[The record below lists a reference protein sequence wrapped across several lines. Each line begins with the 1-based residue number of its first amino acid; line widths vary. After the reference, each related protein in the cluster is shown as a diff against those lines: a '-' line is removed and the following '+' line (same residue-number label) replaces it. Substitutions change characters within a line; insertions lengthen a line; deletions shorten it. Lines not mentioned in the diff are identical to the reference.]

1 MILQLIKRLAVIFL
15 ALTASF
21 SSLSQVVINEF
32 CFANYSDYAVGGE
45 FEDWVE
51 FYNPSAGVVNI
62 GGYWLSDDALN
73 PMKYQIPATVTV
85 PGNGYKLILVS
96 GVGAYNPA
104 YLGQTNTSFKV
115 TQSNGE
121 DLVFSDPA
129 GNIIESY
136 DFATI
141 SPNQINQSYGRV
153 PNGSGSFLIQT
164 NPSQGAANSGAT
176 GTGYAIRPTIDIQ
189 AGYYVAPITV
199 TLATTEP
206 GGTIY
211 YTTNGSQP
219 SNTSN
224 TYTGPINLSTTT
236 VLRAIVYSPTAGILP
251 SFTETNTYFFGND
264 NHTIPVVSISGT
276 TLDGGWNGNELT
288 NLEFF
293 QNGAF
298 LVESHGDSNEHG
310 NDSNAYGQRGFDY
323 VTRDALGYDD
333 KLEHPMLHTS
343 PRQSYQRLIFKAAAN
358 DNYPFSGDGAHVRD
372 AYVCEL
378 SRLGNLHLDER
389 KTRSCIVYINGQ
401 YWGVYEIREKV
412 DDTDYTKRY
421 YDQPAGNVDFLK
433 TWGATWTEY
442 AAAPGFNPQ
451 TQWNTLVS
459 FITTNSMATQ
469 ANYDYVLTQYNTM
482 SLIDYFILNGY
493 TVCTDWLNWNTSWW
507 KGTNP
512 LGDGRRWRYALWD
525 NDATFGHYINYTGV
539 SSTQPTADP
548 CQIESEGNVGGQ
560 GHIPVLNALFDNPDF
575 FADYIQRYAE
585 LSNTIFSCDRM
596 IEVLDSMIVVI
607 DPEMTRH
614 TQRWG
619 GNVTTWNNNVQAMRD
634 FILARCSSEII
645 GGIADCYD
653 VVPYNVTFQI
663 DGVGEIIVGET
674 HFTPNELPFSGTYF
688 GDLEID
694 IEALIDSVVGP
705 CSSFQGWQIISGT
718 GIIADPTSPI
728 TTLIVQSDVVV
739 QAVFGIPA
747 SGPVTILSDVLP
759 AGAGNILFNGTAQPS
774 YPSSFIVNAGDS
786 TSVSVTANPWFTFN
800 HWESSNATLL
810 PNTSSAS
817 IYLNPCAAD
826 TVVAIFDETP
836 HAILQVDVMPVG
848 AGTVTMDG
856 TVLAVYPWNNEI
868 VADLDYT
875 FNANEIVGVTLF
887 DHWEINNHPLNP
899 NTLSPDVILHLMVSD
914 TLVAVFTIIDE
925 FPLTVDVQPAGAG
938 TITNNGNAWTPL
950 PSTQVFSENTF
961 MNFVASP
968 IDSWTA
974 FNHWEINNHVLSPS
988 LSSSFV
994 NFNFTQEDTL
1004 VAVFDVT
1011 PHHPLTVKVNPPTA
1025 GTVLFDTGNG
1035 TTTSLTIENE
1045 DNIPVNFTSIPEPYW
1060 LFTGWQ
1066 SVAGTPI
1073 NPNLTAD
1080 QVSATF
1086 TGTDT
1091 IIANFSKEPFLYY
1104 IPNTFSPNNDDLNEV
1119 FIPVLNAYDS
1129 KDYYFAIYDRWG
1141 VMIFETN
1148 DPNKGWNGTYNG
1160 NGSHYVENDAYVWKL
1175 RVKPIGGREALE
1187 LMGTLTLFR

>member
-1 MILQLIKRLAVIFL
+1 MILNVLKRSAVIFL
-15 ALTASF
+15 ALIASF
-21 SSLSQVVINEF
+21 SASSQVVINEF

-51 FYNPSAGVVNI
+51 FYNPTAAVVNI

-85 PGNGYKLILVS
+85 PANGYKLILVS
-96 GVGAYNPA
+96 GVGAYNPG
-104 YLGQTNTSFKV
+104 YLGQTNTNFKV
-115 TQSNGE
+115 TQSGGE
-121 DLVFSDPA
+121 DLVFSDPS
-129 GNIIESY
+129 GNILESY

-141 SPNQINQSYGRV
+141 SPNQMNQSYGRV
-153 PNGSGSFLIQT
+153 PNGSGNMLIQT

-176 GTGYAIRPTIDIQ
+176 GNGYAIRPTIDIQ
-189 AGYYVAPITV
+189 AGYYAAPITV
-199 TLATTEP
+199 SLATTEP

-211 YTTNGSQP
+211 YTLNGTQP
-219 SNTSN
+219 SNTS
-224 TYTGPINLSTTT
+224 TLYTGPINISTTT

-293 QNGAF
+293 QNGSF
-298 LVESHGDSNEHG
+298 VVESHGDSNEHG

-323 VTRDALGYDD
+323 ITRDALGYDD

-343 PRQSYQRLIFKAAAN
+343 DRPSYQRLIFKAAAN
-358 DNYPFSGDGAHVRD
+358 DNYPFSNGGAHIRD

-412 DDTDYTKRY
+412 DDTDYTKYY

-433 TWGATWTEY
+433 TWGATWTEF

-451 TQWNTLVS
+451 TQWNTLVN
-459 FITTNSMATQ
+459 FITTNNMATQ
-469 ANYDYVLTQYNTM
+469 ANYDYVLTQYNTL

-493 TVCTDWLNWNTSWW
+493 TVCTDWLNWNTAWW

-512 LGDGRRWRYALWD
+512 LGDAKRWRYALWD

-585 LSNTIFSCDRM
+585 LSNTIFSCERM
-596 IEVLDSMIVVI
+596 IEVLDSMIIVI
-607 DPEMTRH
+607 DPEMPRH

-634 FILARCSSEII
+634 FIQARCNTEII

-653 VVPYNVTFQI
+653 VVPYNVTFQM

-674 HFTPNELPFSGTYF
+674 HFTQNELPFSGTYF

-694 IEALIDSVVGP
+694 LEAIIDSVVGP
-705 CSSFQGWQIISGT
+705 CSSFQGWEIISGT
-718 GIIADPTSPI
+718 GVIADPTAPI
-728 TTLIVQSDVVV
+728 TTLIVQSDVTV
-739 QAVFGIPA
+739 QAIFGTPA
-747 SGPVTILSDVLP
+747 SGPVAIVSDVFP
-759 AGAGNILFNGTAQPS
+759 AGAGNIVFNGIAQTT
-774 YPSSFIVNAGDS
+774 YPNNFSVNAGDS
-786 TSVSVTANPWFTFN
+786 TAVSVTANPWFTFN
-800 HWESSNATLL
+800 HWESTNATLL
-810 PNTSSAS
+810 PNTTTTS

-826 TVVAIFDETP
+826 TLVAIFDETP

-856 TVLAVYPWNNEI
+856 TVLAAYPWNNEI
-868 VADLDYT
+868 LADVDYT
-875 FNANEIVGVTLF
+875 FNANEIPGVTLF

-899 NTLSPDVILHLMVSD
+899 NTLTPDVILHLMVSD

-925 FPLTVDVQPAGAG
+925 FPLTVEVQPAGAG
-938 TITNNGNAWTPL
+938 TITLNGNPWTPL

-968 IDSWTA
+968 IDSWTT
-974 FNHWEINNHVLSPS
+974 FNHWEINNHVLAPS

-1004 VAVFDVT
+1004 LAVFDVT
-1011 PHHPLTVKVNPPTA
+1011 PHHPLTVKVNPATA
-1025 GTVLFDTGNG
+1025 GTVLFDTGNA
-1035 TTTSLTIENE
+1035 TTTMLTIENE
-1045 DNIPVNFTSIPEPYW
+1045 DNVPVNFTAIPEPYW

-1080 QVSATF
+1080 QVSASFNT
-1086 TGTDT
+1086 TDT
-1091 IIANFSKEPFLYY
+1091 IIANFTKEPFLYY
-1104 IPNTFSPNNDDLNEV
+1104 VPNTFSPNDDNLNEV
-1119 FIPVLNAYDS
+1119 FIPVLNAYDPS
-1129 KDYYFAIYDRWG
+1129 DYYFAIYDRWG
-1141 VMIFETN
+1141 VRIFETN
-1148 DPNKGWNGTYNG
+1148 NPEKGWNGTYDG

>member
-1 MILQLIKRLAVIFL
+1 MILNILKRSAVIFL
-15 ALTASF
+15 ALIASF
-21 SSLSQVVINEF
+21 SSSSQVVINEF
-32 CFANYSDYAVGGE
+32 CFANYSDYTVGGE

-51 FYNPSAGVVNI
+51 FYNPSASAVNI
-62 GGYWLSDDALN
+62 GGYWLSDDALD
-73 PMKYQIPATVTV
+73 PMKYQIPATVSV
-85 PGNGYKLILVS
+85 PANGYKLILAS
-96 GVGAYNPA
+96 GVGAYNPG
-104 YLGQTNTSFKV
+104 YLGQTNTNFKV

-129 GNIIESY
+129 GNILESY

-141 SPNQINQSYGRV
+141 SPNQMNQSYGRV
-153 PNGSGSFLIQT
+153 PNGSGNFLIQT
-164 NPSQGAANSGAT
+164 NPSQGAANAGAT
-176 GTGYAIRPTIDIQ
+176 GNGYAVRPTMDIQ
-189 AGYYVAPITV
+189 AGYYAAPITV
-199 TLATTEP
+199 TIATTEP
-206 GGTIY
+206 GATIY
-211 YTTNGSQP
+211 YTLNGSQP
-219 SNTSN
+219 SNTS
-224 TYTGPINLSTTT
+224 TLYTGPINISTTK
-236 VLRAIVYSPTAGILP
+236 VLRAIVYSPTAGTLP

-276 TLDGGWNGNELT
+276 TLDGGWNGDELT
-288 NLEFF
+288 HLEFF
-293 QNGAF
+293 QSGTF
-298 LVESHGDSNEHG
+298 TVESSGDSNEHG

-343 PRQSYQRLIFKAAAN
+343 QRQSYQRLIFKAAAN
-358 DNYPFSGDGAHVRD
+358 DNYPFSGDGAHIRD

-451 TQWNTLVS
+451 TQWNTLVN

-512 LGDGRRWRYALWD
+512 LGDGKRWRYALWD

-539 SSTQPTADP
+539 PSTQPTADP
-548 CQIESEGNVGGQ
+548 CQIESQGDVGGQ

-619 GNVTTWNNNVQAMRD
+619 GNVTTWNNNVQAMRN
-634 FILARCSSEII
+634 FIQARCATEII
-645 GGIADCYD
+645 GGITSCYD

-663 DGVGEIIVGET
+663 DGVGDIIVGQTQLSPYET
-674 HFTPNELPFSGTYF
+674 PFSGTYF
-688 GDLEID
+688 GDLAID
-694 IEALIDSVVGP
+694 LEAIVDSIVGP

-718 GIIADPTSPI
+718 GTILDPSAAI
-728 TTLIVQSDVVV
+728 TTLTIQSDVTV

-747 SGPVTILSDVLP
+747 SGPVTVLSDVFP
-759 AGAGNILFNGTAQPS
+759 AGAGNIVFNGTAQS
-774 YPSSFIVNAGDS
+774 AYPNTFTVNAGDS

-800 HWESSNATLL
+800 HWEATNATLL
-810 PNTSSAS
+810 PNTTATS

-836 HAILQVDVMPVG
+836 HAILQVNVMPAG

-856 TVLAVYPWNNEI
+856 TVLAAYPWSNEI
-868 VADLDYT
+868 IADIDYT
-875 FNANEIVGVTLF
+875 FNANEIPGVTLF

-925 FPLTVDVQPAGAG
+925 FPLTVNVQPTGAG
-938 TITNNGNAWTPL
+938 TVTMNGTPWTPL

-988 LSSSFV
+988 LSSSIV
-994 NFNFTQEDTL
+994 NFNFTQQDTL

-1011 PHHPLTVKVNPPTA
+1011 PHHPLTVIVNPAAA
-1025 GTVLFDTGNG
+1025 GTVLFDTGNA
-1035 TTTSLTIENE
+1035 TTNVLTIENE
-1045 DNIPVNFTSIPEPYW
+1045 DNVPVNFTSIPEQYW
-1060 LFTGWQ
+1060 EFIGWE
-1066 SVAGTPI
+1066 STAGTPI
-1073 NPNLTAD
+1073 NPNLTAN
-1080 QVSATF
+1080 QVSASFNTA
-1086 TGTDT
+1086 DT
-1091 IIANFSKEPFLYY
+1091 IIANFSKEPFLYFV
-1104 IPNTFSPNNDDLNEV
+1104 PNTFSPNNDNLNEV
-1119 FIPVLNAYDS
+1119 FKPVLNGNDPS
-1129 KDYYFAIYDRWG
+1129 YYHFSIYDRWG
-1141 VMIFETN
+1141 VLIFETS
-1148 DPNKGWNGTYNG
+1148 DPEAGWNGTYKG
-1160 NGSHYVENDAYVWKL
+1160 NGTHYVENDAYVWKL
-1175 RVKPIGGREALE
+1175 QARPIGSREKLE
-1187 LMGTLTLFR
+1187 LMGTLTLFK

>member
-1 MILQLIKRLAVIFL
+1 MILNILKRTAVIFL

-21 SSLSQVVINEF
+21 AASSQVVINEF

-51 FYNPSAGVVNI
+51 FYNPTAGAVNI

-85 PGNGYKLILVS
+85 PGNGYKLILAS
-96 GVGAYNPA
+96 GVGAYNPGF
-104 YLGQTNTSFKV
+104 LGQTNTSFKV

-129 GNIIESY
+129 GNILESY

-141 SPNQINQSYGRV
+141 SPNQMNQSYGRV

-164 NPSQGAANSGAT
+164 NPSQGAGAT
-176 GTGYAIRPTIDIQ
+176 GNGYAVRPTMDIQ
-189 AGYYVAPITV
+189 AGYYAAPITV

-206 GGTIY
+206 GATIY

-219 SNTSN
+219 SNAST
-224 TYTGPINLSTTT
+224 TYTGPINISTTT

-276 TLDGGWNGNELT
+276 TLDGGWNGDELT
-288 NLEFF
+288 HLEFF
-293 QNGAF
+293 QSGTF
-298 LVESHGDSNEHG
+298 TVESSGDSNEHG

-323 VTRDALGYDD
+323 ITRDALGYDD

-358 DNYPFSGDGAHVRD
+358 DNYPFSNGGAHVRD

-378 SRLGNLHLDER
+378 SRLGDLHLDER

-433 TWGATWTEY
+433 TWGGTWTEF

-451 TQWNTLVS
+451 TQWNTFVN
-459 FITTNSMATQ
+459 FVTTNSMAAQ
-469 ANYDYVLTQYNTM
+469 ANYDYVLTQFNTM

-493 TVCTDWLNWNTSWW
+493 TVCTDWLNWNTAWW

-512 LGDGRRWRYALWD
+512 LGDAKRWRYALWD

-548 CQIESEGNVGGQ
+548 CQIEGEGNVGGQ

-607 DPEMTRH
+607 DPEMTRQ

-619 GNVTTWNNNVQAMRD
+619 GNLNTWNNNVQDLRD
-634 FILARCSSEII
+634 FILARCSNEII

-653 VVPYNVTFQI
+653 VVPYNVSFQI
-663 DGVGEIIVGET
+663 DGVGDIVVGET
-674 HFTPNELPFSGTYF
+674 QLSPYETPFSGTYF

-694 IEALIDSVVGP
+694 LEAIIDSVVGP
-705 CSSFQGWQIISGT
+705 CSSFQGWEIISGT

-739 QAVFGIPA
+739 QAVFGVPA
-747 SGPVTILSDVLP
+747 SGPVTILSDVVP
-759 AGAGNILFNGTAQPS
+759 AGAGNIIFNGTAQGT
-774 YPSSFIVNAGDS
+774 YPNTFNVNAGDS

-800 HWESSNATLL
+800 HWESTNATLL
-810 PNTSSAS
+810 PNTTATS
-817 IYLNPCAAD
+817 IYLNPCAVD

-836 HAILQVDVMPVG
+836 HAILQVDVMPAG

-856 TVLAVYPWNNEI
+856 TVLAAYPWSNEI
-868 VADLDYT
+868 VADIDYT
-875 FNANEIVGVTLF
+875 FNANEIPGVTLF

-925 FPLTVDVQPAGAG
+925 FPLTVNVQPAGAG
-938 TITNNGNAWTPL
+938 TVTMNGTPWTPL

-974 FNHWEINNHVLSPS
+974 FNHWEINNHVLLPS
-988 LSSSFV
+988 LSSSNV
-994 NFNFTQEDTL
+994 NFNFTQQDTL

-1011 PHHPLTVKVNPPTA
+1011 PHHPLTVIVNPAAA
-1025 GTVLFDTGNG
+1025 GTVLFDTGNA
-1035 TTTSLTIENE
+1035 TTNVLTIENE
-1045 DNIPVNFTSIPEPYW
+1045 DNVPVNFTSIPEQYW
-1060 LFTGWQ
+1060 EFIGWE
-1066 SVAGTPI
+1066 STAGTAI
-1073 NPNLTAD
+1073 NPNLTAN
-1080 QVSATF
+1080 QVSASFNT
-1086 TGTDT
+1086 TDT
-1091 IIANFSKEPFLYY
+1091 IIANFSKEPFLYFV
-1104 IPNTFSPNNDDLNEV
+1104 PNTFSPNNDNLNEV
-1119 FIPVLNAYDS
+1119 FKPVLNGNDPS
-1129 KDYYFAIYDRWG
+1129 YYHFAIYDRWG
-1141 VMIFETN
+1141 VLIFETS
-1148 DPNKGWNGTYNG
+1148 DAEAGWNGTYKG
-1160 NGSHYVENDAYVWKL
+1160 NGTHYVENDAYVWKL
-1175 RVKPIGGREALE
+1175 QARPIGSREKLE
-1187 LMGTLTLFR
+1187 LMGTLTLFK

>member
-1 MILQLIKRLAVIFL
+1 MILNILKSSAVIFL
-15 ALTASF
+15 ALIASF
-21 SSLSQVVINEF
+21 SSSSQVVINEF
-32 CFANYSDYAVGGE
+32 CFANYSDYTVGGE

-51 FYNPSAGVVNI
+51 FYNPSASAVNI
-62 GGYWLSDDALN
+62 GGYWLSDDALD
-73 PMKYQIPATVTV
+73 PMKYQIPATVSV
-85 PGNGYKLILVS
+85 PANGYKLILAS
-96 GVGAYNPA
+96 GVGAYNPG
-104 YLGQTNTSFKV
+104 YLGQTNTNFKV

-129 GNIIESY
+129 GNILESY

-141 SPNQINQSYGRV
+141 SPNQMNQSYGRV
-153 PNGSGSFLIQT
+153 PNGSGNFLIQT
-164 NPSQGAANSGAT
+164 NPSQGAANAGAT
-176 GTGYAIRPTIDIQ
+176 GNGYAIRPTIDIQ
-189 AGYYVAPITV
+189 AGYYAAPITV
-199 TLATTEP
+199 TIATTEP
-206 GGTIY
+206 GATIY
-211 YTTNGSQP
+211 YTLNGSQP
-219 SNTSN
+219 SNTS
-224 TYTGPINLSTTT
+224 TLYTGPINISTTK
-236 VLRAIVYSPTAGILP
+236 VLRAIVYSPTAGTLP

-288 NLEFF
+288 HLEFF
-293 QNGAF
+293 QNGTF
-298 LVESHGDSNEHG
+298 TIESSGDSNEHG

-343 PRQSYQRLIFKAAAN
+343 QRQSYQRLIFKAAAN
-358 DNYPFSGDGAHVRD
+358 DNYPFSGDGAHIRD

-451 TQWNTLVS
+451 TQWNTLVN

-493 TVCTDWLNWNTSWW
+493 TVCTDWLNWNTAWW

-512 LGDGRRWRYALWD
+512 LGDGKRWRYALWD

-539 SSTQPTADP
+539 PSTQPTADP
-548 CQIESEGNVGGQ
+548 CQIESQGDVGGQ

-619 GNVTTWNNNVQAMRD
+619 GNVTTWNNNVQAMRN
-634 FILARCSSEII
+634 FIQARCATEII
-645 GGIADCYD
+645 GGITSCYD

-663 DGVGEIIVGET
+663 DGVGDIIVGQTQLSPYET
-674 HFTPNELPFSGTYF
+674 PFSGTYF
-688 GDLEID
+688 GDLAID
-694 IEALIDSVVGP
+694 LEAIVDSIVGP

-718 GIIADPTSPI
+718 GTILDPSAAI
-728 TTLIVQSDVVV
+728 TTLTIQSDVTV

-747 SGPVTILSDVLP
+747 SGPVTILSDVVP
-759 AGAGNILFNGTAQPS
+759 AGAGNIIFNGTVQGT
-774 YPSSFIVNAGDS
+774 YPNTFNVNAGDS

-800 HWESSNATLL
+800 HWESTNATLL
-810 PNTSSAS
+810 PNTTATS

-836 HAILQVDVMPVG
+836 HAILQVEVMPAG

-856 TVLAVYPWNNEI
+856 TVLAVYPWSNEI
-868 VADLDYT
+868 IADIDYT
-875 FNANEIVGVTLF
+875 FNANEIPGVTLF

-899 NTLSPDVILHLMVSD
+899 NTLTPDVILHLMVSD

-925 FPLTVDVQPAGAG
+925 FPLTVNVQPAGAG
-938 TITNNGNAWTPL
+938 TVTMNGTPWTPL

-974 FNHWEINNHVLSPS
+974 FNHWEINNHVLLPS
-988 LSSSFV
+988 LSSSNV

-1011 PHHPLTVKVNPPTA
+1011 PHHPLTVIVNPAAA
-1025 GTVLFDTGNG
+1025 GTVLFDTGNA
-1035 TTTSLTIENE
+1035 TTNVLTIENE
-1045 DNIPVNFTSIPEPYW
+1045 DNVPVNFTSIPEQYW
-1060 LFTGWQ
+1060 EFIGWQ
-1066 SVAGTPI
+1066 STAGTPI
-1073 NPNLTAD
+1073 NPNLTAN
-1080 QVSATF
+1080 QVSASFNT
-1086 TGTDT
+1086 TDT
-1091 IIANFSKEPFLYY
+1091 IIANFSKEPFLYFV
-1104 IPNTFSPNNDDLNEV
+1104 PNTFSPNNDNLNEV
-1119 FIPVLNAYDS
+1119 FKPVLNGNDPS
-1129 KDYYFAIYDRWG
+1129 YYHFAIYDRWG
-1141 VMIFETN
+1141 VLIFETS
-1148 DPNKGWNGTYNG
+1148 DPEAGWNGTYKG
-1160 NGSHYVENDAYVWKL
+1160 NGTHYVENDAYVWKL
-1175 RVKPIGGREALE
+1175 QARPIGSREKLE
-1187 LMGTLTLFR
+1187 LMGTLTLFK

>member
-1 MILQLIKRLAVIFL
+1 MILYILKRSAVIFL

-21 SSLSQVVINEF
+21 SSSSQVVINEF

-51 FYNPSAGVVNI
+51 FYNPTGAAVNI
-62 GGYWLSDDALN
+62 GGYWLSDNVLN
-73 PMKYQIPATVTV
+73 PMKYEIPATVTV
-85 PGNGYKLILVS
+85 PANGYKLILFS
-96 GVGAYNPA
+96 GQGAYNPG
-104 YLGQTNTSFKV
+104 YLGQTNTDFKI

-121 DLVFSDPA
+121 DLVFSDPI
-129 GNIIESY
+129 GNILESY
-136 DFATI
+136 DFAVI
-141 SPNQINQSYGRV
+141 SPNQMNQSYGRV
-153 PNGSGSFLIQT
+153 PNGSGSMLIQT

-176 GTGYAIRPTIDIQ
+176 GTGYAIRPIIDIQ
-189 AGYYVAPITV
+189 AGYYAAPITV
-199 TLATTEP
+199 ALSTTEV
-206 GGTIY
+206 GGSIF

-219 SNTSN
+219 SNASTQ
-224 TYTGPINLSTTT
+224 YTGPINISTTT

-264 NHTIPVVSISGT
+264 NHTIPVVSISGN
-276 TLDGGWNGNELT
+276 TLDGGWNGDELT

-298 LVESHGDSNEHG
+298 VVESHGDSNEHG

-323 VTRDALGYDD
+323 ITRDALGYDD

-343 PRQSYQRLIFKAAAN
+343 DRQSYQRLIFKAAAN
-358 DNYPFSGDGAHVRD
+358 DNYPFSGDGAHIRD

-378 SRLGNLHLDER
+378 SLLGNLHLDER
-389 KTRSCIVYINGQ
+389 KTRNCIVYINGQ

-412 DDTDYTKRY
+412 DDTDYTKYY

-433 TWGATWTEY
+433 TWGGTWTEY

-451 TQWNTLVS
+451 TQWNTFVN
-459 FITTNSMATQ
+459 FTTTNSMANQ
-469 ANYDYVLTQYNTM
+469 ANYDYVVSQFNTM

-493 TVCTDWLNWNTSWW
+493 TVCTDWLNWNTAWW
-507 KGTNP
+507 RGTNP

-525 NDATFGHYINYTGV
+525 NDATFGHYVNYTGV
-539 SSTQPTADP
+539 PSTQPTADP
-548 CQIESEGNVGGQ
+548 CQIEGQGDVGGQ

-619 GNVTTWNNNVQAMRD
+619 GNVTTWNNNVQAMRN
-634 FILARCSSEII
+634 FIQARCANEII
-645 GGIADCYD
+645 GGITDCYD

-663 DGVGEIIVGET
+663 DGVGDIIVGQTQLSPYET
-674 HFTPNELPFSGTYF
+674 PFSGTYF
-688 GDLEID
+688 GDLAID
-694 IEALIDSVVGP
+694 LEAIVDSIIGP
-705 CSSFQGWQIISGT
+705 CSSFQGWQILSGT
-718 GIIADPTSPI
+718 GTILDPSAAI
-728 TTLIVQSDVVV
+728 TTLTIQSDVTV

-747 SGPVTILSDVLP
+747 SGPVTVLSDVFP
-759 AGAGNILFNGTAQPS
+759 AGAGNILFNGTAQAS
-774 YPSSFIVNAGDS
+774 YPSTFTVNAGDS

-800 HWESSNATLL
+800 HWESTNATLL
-810 PNTSSAS
+810 PNTTATS

-836 HAILQVDVMPVG
+836 HAILQVDVMPAG

-856 TVLAVYPWNNEI
+856 TVLAAYPWSNEI
-868 VADLDYT
+868 IADVDYT
-875 FNANEIVGVTLF
+875 FNANEIPGVTLF

-925 FPLTVDVQPAGAG
+925 FPLTVNVQPAGAG
-938 TITNNGNAWTPL
+938 TVTMNGTPWTPL
-950 PSTQVFSENTF
+950 PSTQIFAENTF

-974 FNHWEINNHVLSPS
+974 FNHWEINNHVLAPS
-988 LSSSFV
+988 ITSSFV
-994 NFNFTQEDTL
+994 NFNFTEEDTL

-1011 PHHPLTVKVNPPTA
+1011 PHHPLTVMVNPPTA
-1025 GTVLFDTGNG
+1025 GTVLFDTGNA
-1035 TTTSLTIENE
+1035 TTTSLTVENE
-1045 DNIPVNFTSIPEPYW
+1045 DNIPVNFTALPEAYW

-1073 NPNLTAD
+1073 NPNLTAN
-1080 QVSATF
+1080 QISAIF

-1091 IIANFSKEPFLYY
+1091 IIANFQKEPFLYY
-1104 IPNTFSPNNDDLNEV
+1104 VPNTFTPNDDNLNEV
-1119 FIPVLNAYDS
+1119 FIPVLNGYDPT
-1129 KDYYFAIYDRWG
+1129 DYYFAIYDRWG
-1141 VMIFETN
+1141 ILVFETN
-1148 DPNKGWNGTYNG
+1148 DSTKGWNGTFKG
-1160 NGSHYVENDAYVWKL
+1160 NGSYYVQDDAYVWKL
-1175 RVKPIGGREALE
+1175 RAKAIGSSEPVE
-1187 LMGTLTLFR
+1187 LMGSLTLFR